1 MKIALLARAK
11 LGFVNG
17 KFPKPTEDVLVDRWQ
32 RCNDAIMSWLLASVS
47 PIVHGQI
54 LHAKDVATALK
65 ILHTRYAGS
74 NVSRKFALKRD
85 LGNLKQGDLDLAHY
99 YAKLAKYWEELEAIS
114 SVRFLHCTGDKNCDR
129 CKEMVAEKDEDKVI
143 QFLMGLNDSH
153 AQVRTNILAL
163 RVIPDMDTVYDMVA
177 EDESQQNVTKSPCAE
192 MSAMYVQSQNV
203 SSNSGNKQLVNSTD
217 GNKQYQGNKGQSNRQ
232 RLYCTH
238 CPTAGHI
245 KEFCYKL
252 IGFPQNSKFGKGNR
266 NGPGYRGT
274 MSNAVSAI
282 STDSVNNSADKTS
295 PVTRETSLPQLSQQ
309 QWDQLLTLIKQPTRE
324 KENVES
330 KVHMAGICAN
340 LFCDF
345 NAHSWIVDSGATN
358 HFVSNIDLI
367 SGLYKLPQECKVL
380 LPNSEVIGIAYAG
393 KCVLSS
399 ELLLEDVLLVP
410 TFKIN
415 LISVSKLV
423 LDSKCSV
430 IFTGSSCQ
438 IQDLTFK
445 STLLTGEVS
454 GGLYYLRNRELKVK
468 EHKIATCGVAVKS
481 RAISLDV
488 WHDRLGHM
496 CLYNMYQLLNLSD
509 FQKQSDKFQC
519 CTCPLAKQESL
530 FDDIAKQ
537 GTELATVPEM
547 PIAAN
552 PNETVIVSEMPI
564 GHSPAVTHEDSQVQV
579 TSPMRRKSNRVT
591 KPPGWQKDFVC
602 GTMKSSPHSLYKVIT
617 YEKCAPQYQCFLAQV
632 TALKEPTTYLQASKD
647 PQWQEAMSLE
657 IDALEKNK
665 TWILTDL
672 PQGKTVVDYKW
683 VYKIKLN
690 SDGSIERYK
699 ARLVAKGFTQVEGLD
714 YHDTFAPVAKMNTV
728 RCLLAVA
735 SSKNWPIFQLDVN
748 NAFLL
753 RHLEEEVYMKVP
765 PGFYETAKSEMK
777 SLHDY
782 SLFILQQDGH
792 VILLLVYIDDIVIT
806 GTSTTVIQEAWKLPD
821 EQKGYFL
828 TNETHRVLR
837 YIKSAPA
844 QGLLFLAGSALDII
858 AFCDADWGACPVT
871 RKSITSKKRGLSL
884 EEKREKLLQIFY
896 ESQDFYLLKELEKL
910 GPKKG
915 VITQSVKD
923 VVQSLVDDDLVLK
936 DKIGTSVYFWSLPS
950 CAGNQLRSVYRKLDS
965 DLQASKKRYAEAI
978 DQCNSLKKGREDSDE
993 REEAIAEL
1001 KAIELKYNQF
1011 KVLDGTVCR
1020 QRSATFEA
1028 MKKAIEVCIS
1038 SANRWT
1044 DNIFTLRQWCSNNF
1058 PEAKEQLEHLYREL
1072 GITDDF
1078 DYLELP
1084 PAAPEAHAAEEAH
1097 EESPN

>member
-1 MKIALLARAK
+1 
-11 LGFVNG
+11 
-17 KFPKPTEDVLVDRWQ
+17 
-32 RCNDAIMSWLLASVS
+32 MSWLLASVS

-54 LHAKDVATALK
+54 LHAKDVATAWK

-99 YAKLAKYWEELEAIS
+99 YAKLDKYWEELEAIR

-163 RVIPDMDTVYDMVA
+163 RVIPDMNTVYDMVA

-345 NAHSWIVDSGATN
+345 NTHSWIVDSGATN

-496 CLYNMYQLLNLSD
+496 SLYNMYQLLNLSD

-564 GHSPAVTHEDSQVQV
+564 GHSPAVTHEDSQV
-579 TSPMRRKSNRVT
+579 
-591 KPPGWQKDFVC
+591 
-602 GTMKSSPHSLYKVIT
+602 
-617 YEKCAPQYQCFLAQV
+617 QYQCFLAQV

-714 YHDTFAPVAKMNTV
+714 YHDT
-728 RCLLAVA
+728 
-735 SSKNWPIFQLDVN
+735 
-748 NAFLL
+748 L
-753 RHLEEEVYMKVP
+753 RLHLEEEVYMKVP

-806 GTSTTVIQEAWKLPD
+806 GTSTTVIQE
-821 EQKGYFL
+821 
-828 TNETHRVLR
+828 
-837 YIKSAPA
+837 
-844 QGLLFLAGSALDII
+844 
-858 AFCDADWGACPVT
+858 
-871 RKSITSKKRGLSL
+871 SKKRGLSL
-884 EEKREKLLQIFY
+884 EQKREKLLQIFY

-1011 KVLDGTVCR
+1011 KEEMGQYADNDP
-1020 QRSATFEA
+1020 ATFEA

-1097 EESPN
+1097 EESTN